1 MSVRQSLVAGQF
13 YPGSAGDC
21 RAEIKACLAD
31 AASFAASR
39 QKAQVFDALLGGIV
53 PHAGWMC
60 SGAVAAA
67 VFQALAADAS
77 IETYVLFGAVHR
89 LLSPLGS
96 VYATGTWRT
105 PLGEITIDQS
115 LAEAVLKDSSL
126 LIDEPDAHN
135 LEHSIEV
142 QVPFIQHLAPSAK
155 ILPIMVPP
163 VASAHEVGRAVAEQ
177 ADRIGR
183 KVVFVGSSDLTHYG
197 PRYRF
202 TPQGSGAAALQ
213 WAKEVNDRRLIEKM
227 LHLNADQVVGEA
239 MTHHNACGSG
249 AIAAALAAC
258 VRMGANRAELLC
270 HTTSYEVLAERLGP
284 STDAVGYAGIIIGR
298 SASS

>member
-13 YPGSAGDC
+13 YPGVTSEC
-21 RAEIKACLAD
+21 RTEIKACLAE
-31 AASFAASR
+31 ASSFAAGR
-39 QKAQVFDALLGGIV
+39 QDRQAFATLLGGIV

-60 SGAVAAA
+60 SGAVAAG
-67 VFQALAADAS
+67 VFQALAADTT

-89 LLSPLGS
+89 LISPLAS
-96 VYATGTWRT
+96 VYATGAWRT
-105 PLGEITIDQS
+105 PLGEIAIDRP
-115 LAEAVLKDSSL
+115 LAEAVLEESSL
-126 LIDEPDAHN
+126 LIDEPNAHGM
-135 LEHSIEV
+135 EHSIEV
-142 QVPFIQHLAPSAK
+142 QVPFIQYLAPSAK

-163 VASAHEVGRAVAEQ
+163 VASAHEIGRVVAEQ
-177 ADRIGR
+177 VSRLGR
-183 KVVFVGSSDLTHYG
+183 RVVFVGSSDLTHYG

-202 TPQGSGAAALQ
+202 TPQGGGAAALQ

-227 LHLNADQVVGEA
+227 LHLEADQVVSEA

-258 VRMGANRAELLC
+258 LRMGADRTDLLC

-284 STDAVGYAGIIIGR
+284 STDAVGYAGVIVGR
-298 SASS
+298 STT